1 MLEFRNIQISDKKWI
16 DDLLARSDFMGCEY
30 SFANNM
36 AWRRLS
42 DSVITRYKDFY
53 IVGSIDCDEPFFT
66 YPAGEGDIF
75 ELIDELK
82 AYLKPTGKKLVISS
96 VSKENVQL
104 FKEKFGEKITVEGD
118 EGHFDYIYNAE
129 DLRNMSGKKFHSKRN
144 HIKRFKENNLW
155 EFRPLTEDLFDKCIE
170 FAVNSYNLNKD
181 YDDFSAVCEQFA
193 IHTFFE
199 NYKIFGLT
207 GGVLFAN
214 DELVGFTIGEKINS
228 DTFVVH
234 IEKARGDIQGAYP
247 TLCNEFAKTLSDD
260 IRFIN
265 REEDLGIEGLRK
277 SKRSYNPA
285 FLLEKYVVTFEEENI

>member
-1 MLEFRNIQISDKKWI
+1 MLEFRNIQISDKNWI
-16 DDLLARSDFMGCEY
+16 NELLAKSDFQGCEY

-53 IVGSIDCDEPFFT
+53 IVGSVDCDEPFFT

-82 AYLKPTGKKLVISS
+82 KFLKPYGKKLVISS
-96 VSKENVQL
+96 VSKENVEV
-104 FKEKFGEKITVEGD
+104 FKKKFGNKILVEGD
-118 EGHFDYIYNAE
+118 EGHFDYIYNAQ
-129 DLRNMSGKKFHSKRN
+129 DLKNMSGKKFHSKRN
-144 HIKRFKENNLW
+144 HIKHFKENNEW
-155 EFRPLTEDLFDKCIE
+155 EFVPLTEDLFDDCIE

-199 NYKIFGLT
+199 NFKEFGLT

-214 DELVGFTIGEKINS
+214 KKMVGFTIGEKINS

-234 IEKARGDIQGAYP
+234 IEKAKGDIQGAYP
-247 TLCNEFAKTLSDD
+247 TLCNEFAKTLGDD
-260 IRFIN
+260 IKFIN

-285 FLLEKYVVTFEEENI
+285 YLLEKHVVTFLN